1 MPSDTENI
9 IALLVK
15 MLTTVASSAILRKY
29 SSRAM
34 TTAVSGRCT
43 SVASSLTGTVLP
55 MRTITTRSYDPVP
68 KGDMG
73 KYAEFSVIFT
83 NRSLNL
89 MSDPFQKIMCDLN
102 GLLKDTYNAD
112 KVAILPG

>member
-1 MPSDTENI
+1 
-9 IALLVK
+9 
-15 MLTTVASSAILRKY
+15 
-29 SSRAM
+29 
-34 TTAVSGRCT
+34 
-43 SVASSLTGTVLP
+43 
-55 MRTITTRSYDPVP
+55 
-68 KGDMG
+68 MG